1 MDSERGSLRD
11 SLSLDFNHDGMVK
24 LATPRN
30 PYANALR
37 LSSSSLHSND
47 DLSHRAQSP
56 TFPDAPNTHWVADSP
71 RSVKSFGT
79 VHTPTTSDGE
89 SIILR
94 PEVASIPSLV
104 SSRGG
109 SVPMPAHDSL

>member
-1 MDSERGSLRD
+1 
-11 SLSLDFNHDGMVK
+11 MVK
-24 LATPRN
+24 VATPRN

-47 DLSHRAQSP
+47 DLSHGAQSP
-56 TFPDAPNTHWVADSP
+56 TFPDAPNTHWVAESP
-71 RSVKSFGT
+71 KSAKSWGT
-79 VHTPTTSDGE
+79 VHTPTTSSEE
-89 SIILR
+89 SIILK
-94 PEVASIPSLV
+94 PGVASIPSFV